1 MGRNRTLWLFVS
13 LRAVSSKNSIC
24 RLRCYD
30 STSQLSLLLSPLA
43 CACSEQDE
51 DDTTTTEQ
59 QQQQGG
65 FSAVPGW
72 PSNYERVPL
81 SEALEYK
88 W

>member
-1 MGRNRTLWLFVS
+1 
-13 LRAVSSKNSIC
+13 
-24 RLRCYD
+24 
-30 STSQLSLLLSPLA
+30 LA
-43 CACSEQDE
+43 CASVEQDE
-51 DDTTTTEQ
+51 DDTATTTTTEQ
-59 QQQQGG
+59 QQKGG